1 MVAKETKTVA
11 KKPTPKAK
19 KYKDASMLLKDGA
32 LELSMQRSAKKGKIK
47 KRTVNAALVLW
58 APLLLLWGGAQAS
71 EDVRDVINDNPKVE
85 TVLGI
90 YGMIAAVAAFMA
102 LATAPIYSNEDA
114 SEIFRGQIS
123 KLLSD
128 KTLDPAL
135 NRELIRLAPVFQDM
149 AKYISEKSNI
159 TATEMAR
166 GELSDANAERISRG
180 VRQYLLAN
188 PDQARKFINVL
199 TIAEVPQ
206 QVIDNYI
213 IHYVPDTL
221 SFSMAKKLM
230 DGKAK

>member
-1 MVAKETKTVA
+1 MPA
-11 KKPTPKAK
+11 KKTIKKAT
-19 KYKDASMLLKDGA
+19 KYDKASMLLNSKS
-32 LELSMQRSAKKGKIK
+32 LESRMQRRAKKEKGHKNIM
-47 KRTVNAALVLW
+47 NAALVLW
-58 APLLLLWGGAQAS
+58 APLLLAWGGAQMS

-102 LATAPIYSNEDA
+102 LATAPIYSNEEA
-114 SEIFRGQIS
+114 SENFRGQIS

-149 AKYISEKSNI
+149 AKYIAEKYNI

-166 GELSDANAERISRG
+166 GELSDTNAERISRG

-206 QVIDNYI
+206 EVIDNYI
-213 IHYVPDTL
+213 VHYVPDTL

-230 DGKAK
+230 AGKAK

>member
-1 MVAKETKTVA
+1 MPA
-11 KKPTPKAK
+11 KKTIKKAT
-19 KYKDASMLLKDGA
+19 KYDKASMLLNSKS
-32 LELSMQRSAKKGKIK
+32 LESRMQRRAKKEKGHKNIM
-47 KRTVNAALVLW
+47 NAALVLW
-58 APLLLLWGGAQAS
+58 APLLLAWGGAQMS

-102 LATAPIYSNEDA
+102 LVTAPIYSNEEA
-114 SEIFRGQIS
+114 SEIFRGQIAE
-123 KLLSD
+123 LLNN

-149 AKYISEKSNI
+149 AKYIAEKYNI

-166 GELSDANAERISRG
+166 GELSDTNAERISRG

-221 SFSMAKKLM
+221 SFNMAKKLM
-230 DGKAK
+230 AGKAK

>member
-1 MVAKETKTVA
+1 MPA
-11 KKPTPKAK
+11 KKTIKKAT
-19 KYKDASMLLKDGA
+19 KYDKASMLLNSKS
-32 LELSMQRSAKKGKIK
+32 LESRMQRRAKKEKGHKNIM
-47 KRTVNAALVLW
+47 NAALVLW
-58 APLLLLWGGAQAS
+58 APLLLAWGGAQMS

-102 LATAPIYSNEDA
+102 LVTAPIYSNEEA
-114 SEIFRGQIS
+114 SEIFRGQIAE
-123 KLLSD
+123 LLNN

-149 AKYISEKSNI
+149 AKYISEKYNI

-166 GELSDANAERISRG
+166 GELSDTNAERISRG

-221 SFSMAKKLM
+221 SFNMAKKLM
-230 DGKAK
+230 AGKAK

>member
-1 MVAKETKTVA
+1 MPA
-11 KKPTPKAK
+11 KKTIKKAT
-19 KYKDASMLLKDGA
+19 KYDKASMLLNSKS
-32 LELSMQRSAKKGKIK
+32 LESRMQRRAKKEKGHKNIM
-47 KRTVNAALVLW
+47 NAALVLW
-58 APLLLLWGGAQAS
+58 APLLLAWGGAQMS

-102 LATAPIYSNEDA
+102 LVTAPIYSNEEA

-149 AKYISEKSNI
+149 AKYIAEKYNI

-166 GELSDANAERISRG
+166 GELSDTNAERISRG

-206 QVIDNYI
+206 EVIDNYI

-230 DGKAK
+230 AGKAK